1 MRISLGPLYY
11 YWSRQQVLDFYA
23 DVAEAPIDTVYL
35 GEVVCSR
42 RHELRLDD
50 WIEVADMLSQH
61 GKQCVLSTL
70 TLIESESDLKV
81 LRRLVDNGR
90 HLVEANDMG
99 AVQLLS
105 ARDLSFVAGPTLNV
119 FNDSTLALL
128 AQAGA
133 MRWVMPPELG
143 REALSAIQAQ
153 RPAGMQTEVFAW
165 GRLPLAYS
173 SRCFTARHYNL
184 QKDSCAFR
192 CIEHAEGIALKTR
205 EGEDFL
211 NLNGIQTQSSRIYSL
226 LRRLPELCRLGV
238 DMLRVSPQS
247 EGTLGVVGALR
258 KAIDDADSPA
268 VDDADTCNGFWFG
281 KPGLERVEE
290 LIS

>member
-1 MRISLGPLYY
+1 MRIALGPLHY
-11 YWSRQQVLDFYA
+11 YWPRQQVLDFYA
-23 DVAEAPIDTVYL
+23 DVADSPIDAVYL

-70 TLIESESDLKV
+70 TLIESESDLKA
-81 LRRLVDNGR
+81 LRRLADNGR

-99 AVQLLS
+99 AVQLLA
-105 ARDLSFVAGPTLNV
+105 ARRLPFVAGPTLNV
-119 FNDSTLALL
+119 FNDATLALL

-143 REALSAIQAQ
+143 REALAAIQAR
-153 RPAGMQTEVFAW
+153 RPAGLQTEVFAW

-192 CIEHAEGIALKTR
+192 CIEHAEGVALKTR

-226 LRRLPELCRLGV
+226 LSELPELRRLGV

-247 EGTLGVVGALR
+247 EGTLGVVAALH
-258 KAIDDADSPA
+258 KAIDGGATPPMDA
-268 VDDADTCNGFWFG
+268 ADTCNGFWFG

-290 LIS
+290 PTS

>member
-1 MRISLGPLYY
+1 MRISLGPLHY
-11 YWSRQQVLDFYA
+11 YWPRQQVLDFYA
-23 DVAEAPIDTVYL
+23 DVAEAPVDAVHL

-50 WIEVADMLSQH
+50 WIEVADTLARH

-70 TLIESESDLKV
+70 TLIESESDLKA

-105 ARDLSFVAGPTLNV
+105 ARRVPFVAGPTLNV

-128 AQAGA
+128 AGAGA

-143 REALSAIQAQ
+143 RDALAAIQAR

-205 EGEDFL
+205 EGEEFL

-226 LRRLPELCRLGV
+226 LRQLPELRCLGV

-247 EGTLGVVGALR
+247 EGTLGVVAALR
-258 KAIDDADSPA
+258 KAIDGASPSI
-268 VDDADTCNGFWFG
+268 DDTDTCNGFWFG
-281 KPGLERVEE
+281 KPGLERVEQP
-290 LIS
+290 IS

>member
-1 MRISLGPLYY
+1 MRISLGPLHY
-11 YWSRQQVLDFYA
+11 YWPRQQVLDFYA
-23 DVAEAPIDTVYL
+23 DVAEAPVDAVHL

-50 WIEVADMLSQH
+50 WIEVADTLARH

-70 TLIESESDLKV
+70 TLIESESDLKA

-105 ARDLSFVAGPTLNV
+105 ARRVPFVAGPTLNV

-128 AQAGA
+128 AGAGA

-143 REALSAIQAQ
+143 RDALAAIQAR

-205 EGEDFL
+205 EGEEFL

-226 LRRLPELCRLGV
+226 LRQLPELRRLGV

-247 EGTLGVVGALR
+247 EGTLGVVAALR
-258 KAIDDADSPA
+258 KAIDGASPSI
-268 VDDADTCNGFWFG
+268 DDTDTCNGFWFG

-290 LIS
+290 PIS

>member
-1 MRISLGPLYY
+1 MRISLGPLHY
-11 YWSRQQVLDFYA
+11 YWPRQQVLDFYA
-23 DVAEAPIDTVYL
+23 GVADSPIDAVYL

-70 TLIESESDLKV
+70 TLIESESDLKA
-81 LRRLVDNGR
+81 LRRLADNGR

-99 AVQLLS
+99 AVHLLA
-105 ARDLSFVAGPTLNV
+105 ARRLSFVAGPTLNV
-119 FNDSTLALL
+119 FNDATLALL

-143 REALSAIQAQ
+143 REALAAIQAR
-153 RPAGMQTEVFAW
+153 RPAGMKTEVFAW

-226 LRRLPELCRLGV
+226 LRELPELRRLGV

-247 EGTLGVVGALR
+247 EGTLGVVAALR
-258 KAIDDADSPA
+258 KAIDGGATPPMGA
-268 VDDADTCNGFWFG
+268 ADTCNGFWFG

-290 LIS
+290 PTP